1 MNILHISD
9 IHFRRNY
16 EPYKDGYKGM
26 LYHMQSPLI
35 ALKYCIERAKEKGV
49 IDLLVI
55 SGDLTEDGEKEDYS
69 FLKKQIE
76 ELIGDTQ
83 IVVTLGNHDRKD
95 NFRTGW
101 LHEKASNQPYNEI
114 YQLDQLAVISF
125 DSSIQGDPNGRIQKE
140 QLQWLAHAFKQVGDK
155 PVIFITHHHLL
166 ENQSTMYC
174 AVDADLLLEQIQNTN
189 TIAILNGH
197 THHHY
202 MGTVGKKPYFTA
214 DGMSFCGEDEEGGL
228 VRFEERYGYS
238 LYQITDGKIT
248 KQEVETF
255 ITGKVLD
262 IIKMN

>member
-1 MNILHISD
+1 M
-9 IHFRRNY
+9 
-16 EPYKDGYKGM
+16 
-26 LYHMQSPLI
+26 
-35 ALKYCIERAKEKGV
+35 
-49 IDLLVI
+49 
-55 SGDLTEDGEKEDYS
+55 
-69 FLKKQIE
+69 
-76 ELIGDTQ
+76 
-83 IVVTLGNHDRKD
+83 
-95 NFRTGW
+95 
-101 LHEKASNQPYNEI
+101 
-114 YQLDQLAVISF
+114 
-125 DSSIQGDPNGRIQKE
+125 
-140 QLQWLAHAFKQVGDK
+140 
-155 PVIFITHHHLL
+155 IFITHHHLL